1 MAISSRLCFKPK
13 RERLADF
20 TVQAHRPIAKS
31 GRAPLA
37 FGAEIFLRGGQDKDM
52 RMDVAPN
59 AHVNVSGDI
68 VHEFLRV
75 SLYPAAKC
83 R

>member
-1 MAISSRLCFKPK
+1 M
-13 RERLADF
+13 D
-20 TVQAHRPIAKS
+20 T
-31 GRAPLA
+31 
-37 FGAEIFLRGGQDKDM
+37 